1 MHTRHPDDI
10 APVTKPDGSQVRE
23 LAGNF
28 AGGVS
33 QHSVA
38 HITLP
43 PGKSAHRH
51 YHPSV
56 EESYILLA
64 GKAQVEIGGEIHEAR
79 VGELIAIPPPQTHT
93 IINKGDEDV
102 VFLAICSPAWTPD
115 CSVFE

>member
-10 APVTKPDGSQVRE
+10 APVEKPDGTRVRE

-28 AGGVS
+28 VGGLS

-51 YHPSV
+51 YHPSM

-64 GKAQVEIGGEIHEAR
+64 GTAQVEVGEETHTAR
-79 VGELIAIPPPQTHT
+79 VGEIIAIPPHLSHT
-93 IINKGDEDV
+93 IINRGADDV

>member
-10 APVTKPDGSQVRE
+10 APVDKPDGTRVRE

-28 AGGVS
+28 AGGVG

-43 PGKSAHRH
+43 PGKRAEKH
-51 YHPSV
+51 YHPEV

-64 GKAQVEIGGEIHEAR
+64 GTALVEIGGETHEAR
-79 VGELIAIPPPQTHT
+79 VGELIAIPPQQAHT
-93 IINKGDEDV
+93 IINRGAEDV